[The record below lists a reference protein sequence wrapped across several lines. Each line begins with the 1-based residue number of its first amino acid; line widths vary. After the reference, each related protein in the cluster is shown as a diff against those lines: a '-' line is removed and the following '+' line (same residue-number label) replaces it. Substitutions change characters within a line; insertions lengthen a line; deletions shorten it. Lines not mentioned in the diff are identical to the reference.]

1 MVFKTLF
8 FQTYSNVLL
17 LNMSFL
23 TVDLLSFWIEIA
35 MILEAPPLHQ
45 IYVVYQEPCQLFLSL
60 VMKMHLL

>member
-1 MVFKTLF
+1 
-8 FQTYSNVLL
+8 
-17 LNMSFL
+17 MSFL
-23 TVDLLSFWIEIA
+23 TVDLLSFWIEID